1 VPANIESAAYPRA
14 NLLTAAVIEFR
25 GPAVGMAGDSLS
37 GFQGAVIFQ
46 KISDAGEKYA
56 YLLQE
61 RLEVG
66 NSLFDRFH
74 FATQVQRV
82 FPRDP
87 AFLLR
92 SERIALTCAKLGPDF
107 VKLGFQLFYMASCS
121 PS

>member
-1 VPANIESAAYPRA
+1 V
-14 NLLTAAVIEFR
+14 
-25 GPAVGMAGDSLS
+25 AGDTLC
-37 GFQGAVIFQ
+37 GFKCAVIFQ
-46 KISDAGEKYA
+46 KIRDAGEKYA

-61 RLEVG
+61 RLKVG

-92 SERIALTCAKLGPDF
+92 SERIALTCAKLDPDV
-107 VKLGFQLFYMASCS
+107 VKLGFQLFYIGELFRVERMSR
-121 PS
+121 